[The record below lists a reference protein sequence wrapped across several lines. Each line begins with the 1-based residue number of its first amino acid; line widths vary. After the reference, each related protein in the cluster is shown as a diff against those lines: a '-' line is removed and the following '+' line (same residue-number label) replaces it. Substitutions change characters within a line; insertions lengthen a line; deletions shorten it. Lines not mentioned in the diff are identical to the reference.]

1 MSQTE
6 HEPPAQER
14 AREERARE
22 ERAREERAREERARE
37 ERAQQSAHRSDV
49 RELLVDGVVELRKR
63 GELATRRADA
73 GDVDHLEAMARL
85 AAQRVA
91 AEARPCA

>member
-14 AREERARE
+14 AREERPREEGARE
-22 ERAREERAREERARE
+22 ERPREEGAR
-37 ERAQQSAHRSDV
+37 QPAHRSDP
-49 RELLVDGVVELRKR
+49 RELLIDGVVELRKR
-63 GELATRRADA
+63 GELPLRRAGE
-73 GDVDHLEAMARL
+73 GDEDHLEAMARL